1 MLFDLSLVVLN
12 LHSHFIQTPQ
22 IKSCYLQSKTF
33 RQKLFDMG
41 ATPSSA
47 KYVNPFIHL
56 HRFDEE
62 IPPLRSAERCWCLMK
77 LMGGMAGGW
86 LLLGP
91 VGVLGLIGLGL
102 GICVLD

>member
-1 MLFDLSLVVLN
+1 
-12 LHSHFIQTPQ
+12 
-22 IKSCYLQSKTF
+22 
-33 RQKLFDMG
+33 MG